1 MHNTL
6 VLAETDGQ
14 TTATLTVRPVGED
27 EIEARVFRESIPDM
41 NTGFGETFD
50 QLAALLAGPEPAPGA

>member
-41 NTGFGETFD
+41 NTGFGEAFD

>member
-27 EIEARVFRESIPDM
+27 EVEARVFREAIPDM
-41 NTGFGETFD
+41 DTGFGETFD
-50 QLAALLAGPEPAPGA
+50 QLDALLATLPPSSTL